1 MDIVNKKGKI
11 MAEYYFFRNV
21 ENIDELIAKT
31 NAAKLRKSLNFRKV
45 EVTRQI
51 IVSENEFQYI
61 TQNLLQ
67 NSKLVFDNIL
77 NMKIEKGIW
86 KCIEVSDK
94 KNSILIMSDGYQ
106 YPRFVALK
114 CRSAH
119 EEERNK
125 VDSRSQNL

>member
-1 MDIVNKKGKI
+1 

-21 ENIDELIAKT
+21 KNIDELVVKT
-31 NAAKLRKSLNFRKV
+31 NAAKKRKSLNFRKA
-45 EVTRQI
+45 EVTIKI
-51 IVSENEFQYI
+51 IVTEDEFQYI

-67 NSKLVFDNIL
+67 NSKLIFDNIL

-86 KCIEVSDK
+86 KCIELSDK

-114 CRSAH
+114 NRNID
-119 EEERNK
+119 EEGN
-125 VDSRSQNL
+125 

>member
-1 MDIVNKKGKI
+1 

-77 NMKIEKGIW
+77 NIKKEKGIW

>member
-1 MDIVNKKGKI
+1 

-114 CRSAH
+114 CRSTH

>member
-1 MDIVNKKGKI
+1 MDIVNEKGEI

-31 NAAKLRKSLNFRKV
+31 NAAKLRKSLNSRKA

-51 IVSENEFQYI
+51 IVSENEFRHI
-61 TQNLLQ
+61 TQNLLR
-67 NSKLVFDNIL
+67 NSKLIFDNIL
-77 NMKIEKGIW
+77 NMKIERGIW
-86 KCIEVSDK
+86 KCIELSDN
-94 KNSILIMSDGYQ
+94 KNSILIMSNGYQ
-106 YPRFVALK
+106 YPKFVALK
-114 CRSAH
+114 CWCTD